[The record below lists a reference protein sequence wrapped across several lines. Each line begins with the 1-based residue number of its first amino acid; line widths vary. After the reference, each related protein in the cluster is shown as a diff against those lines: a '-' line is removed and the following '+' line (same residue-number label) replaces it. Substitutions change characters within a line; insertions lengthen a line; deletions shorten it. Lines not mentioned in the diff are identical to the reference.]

1 MQQNRH
7 IAGSGMYD
15 RFVNFILPNSQNKLK
30 DGEKHPIIYTR
41 NGFEV
46 PNFLGPGTDLVHK
59 IKTGVEPVTDVD
71 KTAQAHDI
79 RYHLANS
86 TDDIRKADL
95 KMVEVLDN
103 IQERGSDYKF
113 NIYSGKLPIKAKIKL
128 EDWGL
133 AKPEN
138 FTTFGGVKPENRQMF
153 EDKLSALTAE
163 GYGMSRSC
171 NKYGN
176 HLRSYKE

>member
-1 MQQNRH
+1 MQQNRT
-7 IAGSGMYD
+7 IVGSGMYD

-30 DGEKHPIIYTR
+30 SGEKHPIVYTS
-41 NGFEV
+41 NGFQV
-46 PNFLGPGTDLVHK
+46 PAYLGPGTDLVHK
-59 IKTGVEPVTDVD
+59 VKTGVEPVTDVD
-71 KTAQAHDI
+71 RSAMAHDI

-113 NIYSGKLPIKAKIKL
+113 NIYTGKIPINAKMKL
-128 EDWGL
+128 EDWGI

-138 FTTFGGVKPENRQMF
+138 FTSFGGVKPENRKMF

-163 GYGMSRSC
+163 GYGKPGC
-171 NKYGN
+171 HNIYGN
-176 HLRSYKE
+176 QMRSYKE